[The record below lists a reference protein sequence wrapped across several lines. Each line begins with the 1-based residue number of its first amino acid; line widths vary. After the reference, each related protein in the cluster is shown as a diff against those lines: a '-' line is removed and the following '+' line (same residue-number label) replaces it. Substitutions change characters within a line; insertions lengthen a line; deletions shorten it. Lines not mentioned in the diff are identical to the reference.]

1 MKIKKEWLEQRY
13 VPYTIATCSAVLL
26 YLLITNLN
34 HINAGIGKFFSFISP
49 VVYGLIIAYVIN
61 PLVET
66 FEEHVFKNIQ
76 KYSRRRLASVIAS
89 TIVLIIFFI
98 ILLVALIPQIVD
110 SVVNLITNF
119 KTYASSTQKLINEAS
134 ANLGQSNINI
144 SSIANA
150 GNNALNSITKYV
162 TGHTNNII
170 STSFNIGTGIFN
182 GVISCILALYFLL
195 DARRLQNNLRKLFR
209 GLLSVKVYK
218 KATSFWRRCNRILI
232 RYIIFDL
239 LDGLIVGVLN
249 FIFFMIVGWPYAV
262 LISVEVGVT
271 NLAPTFGPIVGC
283 VIGAFILV
291 LINPWYALWFIL
303 FTIALQTLDG
313 YFIKPKL
320 FGDSLGV
327 PAIWVLV
334 FIIVGGR
341 MFGVWGI
348 MLAIPCAAIVNYI
361 YEDVLLKRMD
371 KKAQKKLQTYEKSSQ

>member
-1 MKIKKEWLEQRY
+1 MKIRKEWLKQRW

-26 YLLITNLN
+26 YLFFTNLN
-34 HINAGIGKFFSFISP
+34 HINSGIGMFFSYLSP
-49 VVYGLIIAYVIN
+49 VIYGIIIAYVIN

-66 FEEHVFKNIQ
+66 FEEHVFYKVK
-76 KYSRRRLASVIAS
+76 KYSHRRLYAVIAS

-98 ILLVALIPQIVD
+98 ILLVALIPQIAD
-110 SVVNLITNF
+110 SVMNLITNF
-119 KTYASSTQKLINEAS
+119 KTYATGLQDLIIQAS
-134 ANLGQSNINI
+134 QSLGNSNINV
-144 SSIANA
+144 SSIAHA
-150 GNNALNSITKYV
+150 GNNALNSLTKMI
-162 TGHTNNII
+162 TGHTGNII

-195 DARRLQNNLRKLFR
+195 DARRIQNNLRKIFK
-209 GLLSVKVYK
+209 GLMDIHVYH

-249 FIFFMIVGWPYAV
+249 FIFFLIVGWPYSV
-262 LISVEVGVT
+262 LISVVVGVT

-348 MLAIPCAAIVNYI
+348 MLAIPCAAIINYI
-361 YEDVLLKRMD
+361 YEDVFLQRMEKRASLNA
-371 KKAQKKLQTYEKSSQ
+371 KTPH